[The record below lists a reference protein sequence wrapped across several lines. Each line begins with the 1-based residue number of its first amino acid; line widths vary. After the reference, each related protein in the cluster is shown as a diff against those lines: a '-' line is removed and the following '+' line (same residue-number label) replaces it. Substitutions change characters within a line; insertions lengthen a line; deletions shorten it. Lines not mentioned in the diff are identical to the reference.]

1 MFTAASHREHEAY
14 NDNTSQQT
22 SDGPIHL
29 TMSTDPHTH
38 YIYNHPPVTFHQLPV
53 QASVRQLF
61 VGIQQP
67 GGSKYW

>member
-29 TMSTDPHTH
+29 TMSTDTHTH
-38 YIYNHPPVTFHQLPV
+38 THITITITL
-53 QASVRQLF
+53 L
-61 VGIQQP
+61 
-67 GGSKYW
+67 